1 MNDGITNPEHF
12 ASAVV
17 EYGDANVWLS
27 QWRRLSHLV
36 KSRIASLERMA
47 SEGTAAVLP
56 RNMAYRLF
64 NNLVDY
70 ADKYRG
76 IQSVIMH
83 EYEAMANVILTTQG
97 TGTWSVPPY
106 FTDPVAHLA
115 GLIMNGSDASNTIDY
130 FYVTPGWAG
139 LRFAKP
145 FVKGG
150 KYQSYVQMTP
160 IEGQAG
166 FWNGDVYVL
175 QDGEIIGL
183 VEKITFR
190 RFPRSLLPTFF
201 SPPDVAKP
209 LHAAAPA
216 VPVKPAA
223 PAAPAP
229 VEAPKPAAPKPA
241 APAPVPAPAKP
252 AEPTPAAAPA
262 AAQNPTITSAVD
274 LIAKEAAL
282 EQSQLTDDAAFATL
296 GVDSLMSLVLAEK
309 FTSQLGIEVK
319 SSIFMECE
327 TVGELKTYIE
337 ETFC

>member
-1 MNDGITNPEHF
+1 
-12 ASAVV
+12 
-17 EYGDANVWLS
+17 
-27 QWRRLSHLV
+27 
-36 KSRIASLERMA
+36 
-47 SEGTAAVLP
+47 
-56 RNMAYRLF
+56 
-64 NNLVDY
+64 
-70 ADKYRG
+70 
-76 IQSVIMH
+76 
-83 EYEAMANVILTTQG
+83 MANVTLTTQG
-97 TGTWSVPPY
+97 TGTWTVPPY

-145 FVKGG
+145 LVKGG

-216 VPVKPAA
+216 KPAKPAA
-223 PAAPAP
+223 PAAPAPVPAPAP
-229 VEAPKPAAPKPA
+229 VEAPKPAAP
-241 APAPVPAPAKP
+241 APAPTAKP
-252 AEPTPAAAPA
+252 AEPTPAATPA
-262 AAQNPTITSAVD
+262 AAQNPTITSALD
-274 LIAKEAAL
+274 LIAKETAL

>member
-1 MNDGITNPEHF
+1 
-12 ASAVV
+12 
-17 EYGDANVWLS
+17 
-27 QWRRLSHLV
+27 
-36 KSRIASLERMA
+36 
-47 SEGTAAVLP
+47 
-56 RNMAYRLF
+56 
-64 NNLVDY
+64 
-70 ADKYRG
+70 
-76 IQSVIMH
+76 
-83 EYEAMANVILTTQG
+83 
-97 TGTWSVPPY
+97 
-106 FTDPVAHLA
+106 
-115 GLIMNGSDASNTIDY
+115 MNGSDASNTIDY

-145 FVKGG
+145 LVKGG

-223 PAAPAP
+223 PAPVPVSAPA
-229 VEAPKPAAPKPA
+229 EAFKSAAPKTAAPVP
-241 APAPVPAPAKP
+241 APAPVPAKR
-252 AEPTPAAAPA
+252 AEPAPA
-262 AAQNPTITSAVD
+262 AAQAAATQNPTITGALD
-274 LIAKEAAL
+274 LIAKESAL
-282 EQSQLTDDAAFATL
+282 ELSQLTDDAAFATL